1 MVEEIRRKNLGR
13 DVLSYLQME
22 REVRL
27 TVKTKL
33 VDETN
38 EIRGLGDRNGYD
50 RMYFK
55 FYKYDE

>member
-13 DVLSYLQME
+13 YVLSYLQME
-22 REVRL
+22 IEVRL
-27 TVKTKL
+27 AVKTKL

-38 EIRGLGDRNGYD
+38 ETGGLGGRDGYD

-55 FYKYDE
+55 FHKYDE

>member
-27 TVKTKL
+27 AVKTKL

-38 EIRGLGDRNGYD
+38 EIGGLGGRDGYD